1 VFSIWGKMK
10 KSQGIMSWE
19 YGVDLPMEC
28 DACLKA
34 AAQFGPSVRVCC
46 HDEFVM
52 TVQFP
57 WLANG

>member
-1 VFSIWGKMK
+1 MK